1 MRLALALALSLGI
14 GFAQQAADMSG
25 TWKLNVQ
32 KSVWGKHPK
41 PTNGTVTIVHH
52 EPSFQYSGKVGTGQG
67 TEGADQRSFQ
77 FNGTI
82 DGKEYPVTGSQG
94 QGTTM
99 VKRVDARTI
108 ESQLKGPDG
117 KVMETA
123 RTTISAD
130 GKQLTRSIK
139 AVGPNGEMSW
149 TEFYDRQ

>member
-1 MRLALALALSLGI
+1 MRLAVALALTIGI

-25 TWKLNVQ
+25 TWRLNVE
-32 KSVWGKHPK
+32 KSSWGKHPK
-41 PTNGTVTIVHH
+41 PTNATVTIQHH
-52 EPSFQYSGKVGTGQG
+52 EPSFEYAGKVGMGQG
-67 TEGADQRSFQ
+67 TETADQRSFQ

-94 QGTTM
+94 QGTAM

-108 ESQLKGPDG
+108 ESQMKGPDG

-123 RTTISAD
+123 RTAISAD

-139 AVGPNGEMSW
+139 GVGPNGEVSW
-149 TEFYDRQ
+149 TEVYDRQ